1 MRWQKTDNDF
11 LQTLEFVAFDT
22 ETTGL
27 WAPSN
32 RIVEVGAV
40 KFRLGQTDCQRFQAL
55 VNPERSIPLETIR
68 VHNIT
73 DSMVKSAETIKPVLE
88 QFLEFCGADS
98 ILIAHNAL
106 FDISFIGC
114 EMDRVGLSLPNNQI
128 LDTVDIFRKFHPGL
142 DSYSLLSL
150 AQQFKISR
158 TQNHRATDDAALVWK
173 LFLHVSQDFPSTP
186 DSTAFKRHFT
196 FYSVDQWQG
205 EVRPLPEEFADIQIA
220 IDEKTRLEIVYQSN
234 NNPPQTRV
242 IKPFRIHYLKSNH
255 YITAYCE
262 RVESERTFR
271 LDRICSFR
279 LLR

>member
-1 MRWQKTDNDF
+1 MRWQKTDDDY

-32 RIVEVGAV
+32 KIVEVGAV
-40 KFRLGQTDCQRFQAL
+40 KFRLGQIDCERFQAL

-73 DSMVKSAETIKPVLE
+73 DSMVRNAETIRPVLE
-88 QFLEFCGADS
+88 QFMEFCGPDS
-98 ILIAHNAL
+98 VLIAHNAL

-114 EMDRVGLSLPNNQI
+114 EMDRVGLSLPTNPI
-128 LDTVDIFRKFHPGL
+128 LDTVDLARRFQPGL

-150 AQQFKISR
+150 AQKFKISR

-173 LFLHVSQDFPSTP
+173 LFLYVSQDFPPTA
-186 DSTAFKRHFT
+186 DATAFRRQFT

-234 NNPPQTRV
+234 NHPPQTRV
-242 IKPFRIHYLKSNH
+242 IRPFQVHSLKSNH

-262 RVESERTFR
+262 RAESERTFR
-271 LDRICSFR
+271 LDRIRSFR

>member
-1 MRWQKTDNDF
+1 MRWQKTDDDY
-11 LQTLEFVAFDT
+11 LQPLEFVAFDT

-32 RIVEVGAV
+32 KIVEVGAI
-40 KFRLGQTDCQRFQAL
+40 KFRLGQRDCERFQAL
-55 VNPERSIPLETIR
+55 VDPERSIPLETIR

-73 DSMVKSAETIKPVLE
+73 DSMVKNAETIKPVLE
-88 QFLEFCGADS
+88 QFMEFCGPDS
-98 ILIAHNAL
+98 VLIAHNAL

-114 EMDRVGLSLPNNQI
+114 EMDRVSLSLPENPI
-128 LDTVDIFRKFHPGL
+128 LDTVDLARRFHPGL

-173 LFLHVSQDFPSTP
+173 LFLYISQDFPPTP
-186 DSTAFKRHFT
+186 DAKAFRRQFT

-220 IDEKTRLEIVYQSN
+220 IDEKIRLEIVYQSN
-234 NNPPQTRV
+234 NHPPQTRV
-242 IKPFRIHYLKSNH
+242 IRPFQVHSLKLNH

-262 RVESERTFR
+262 RAESERTFR
-271 LDRICSFR
+271 LDRIRSFR